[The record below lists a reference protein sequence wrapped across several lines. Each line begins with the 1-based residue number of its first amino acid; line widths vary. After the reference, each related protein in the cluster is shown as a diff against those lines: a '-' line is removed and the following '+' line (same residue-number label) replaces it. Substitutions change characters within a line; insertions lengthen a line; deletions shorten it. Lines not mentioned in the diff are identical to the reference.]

1 MSLPYYWFL
10 RKEFCFRYDE
20 NEELKMYVEIHSPFE
35 MYGWKNRGVICDPQA
50 AEQFVKALVTVYGS
64 RLAVC
69 HVLSL

>member
-35 MYGWKNRGVICDPQA
+35 MYG
-50 AEQFVKALVTVYGS
+50 
-64 RLAVC
+64 
-69 HVLSL
+69 